1 MKQLKV
7 KMTFTEVQTL
17 DRWIDALLIEK
28 ACTNTWA
35 NKCCIAVLY
44 DWQLKKLKPKAIGP
58 VQSKIR
64 FTLPAPVCL
73 AFAHVITVK
82 ETPVTSFIGNSL
94 HQLYTHIYHEFE
106 ANQLT

>member
-28 ACTNTWA
+28 ACTDTWA
-35 NKCCIAVLY
+35 DKCCIAVLY
-44 DWQLKKLKPKAIGP
+44 DWQLKKLKPKAVGP

-73 AFAHVITVK
+73 AFARVISVK
-82 ETPVTSFIGNSL
+82 DTPVSCFIGNSL
-94 HQLYTHIYHEFE
+94 HQLYNHIYHEFE